1 MENTVSQKLE
11 QLLALQLIDSN
22 LNEIK
27 KSKIDLSEEVS
38 ELEDEIVGFETR
50 AGKFNE
56 GLSAIESEIKDLKNV
71 MKDSNVLIKKYN
83 EQQMKVKNN
92 REYQAIT
99 KEIELQELEVQL
111 AEKKIKEVHAKTE
124 QKNTDI
130 KDTDKLLKERKE
142 DLKGKQDELKVITNE
157 SQVEEEK
164 LFKKRKK
171 VETTIDE
178 RMLLAYTKIKNNARN
193 GLAVVTVQRD
203 ACGGCFNSVPPQ
215 RQVDI
220 REKKKIIVCE
230 HCGRIFADVELVVE
244 VKKIKKTRRVAAI
257 Q

>member
-1 MENTVSQKLE
+1 METTVPEKLE
-11 QLLALQLIDSN
+11 QLLALQLIDSK

-27 KSKIDLSEEVS
+27 KSRIDLSEEVS
-38 ELEDEIVGFETR
+38 ELEDEIVGYETR
-50 AGKFNE
+50 ADKFNE
-56 GLSAIESEIKDLKNV
+56 GLSSIESEIKDLKNA
-71 MKDSNVLIKKYN
+71 MKDSNLLIKKYN

-111 AEKKIKEVHAKTE
+111 AEKKIKEVKAKTE
-124 QKNTDI
+124 QKNI
-130 KDTDKLLKERKE
+130 EIGDTNVLLKERKE
-142 DLKGKQDELKVITNE
+142 DLKGKKDELKGITSE

-164 LFKKRKK
+164 LLKKREKA
-171 VETTIDE
+171 ETAIDK
-178 RMLLAYTKIKNNARN
+178 RLSHAYTKIRNNARN
-193 GLAVVTVQRD
+193 GLAVVNVQRD

-230 HCGRIFADVELVVE
+230 HCGRIFANVELVVE
-244 VKKIKKTRRVAAI
+244 VKKTKKTRRVAAI